1 MMKKMSNQEE
11 LENILNTMDIPPVRK
26 NDMGWLMRNIQIR
39 NNEHPDI
46 DRALTLIKAINK
58 EKK

>member
-1 MMKKMSNQEE
+1 MSNQEE